1 MTLDVNATITVQS
14 YVCNDTNTIIDEPV
28 FSPGRYFC
36 ICVGPEY
43 DEDINYS
50 VSGFKSM
57 ICSNNGKSRNLVRN
71 YITDPLTDI
80 DDGADGNGIHAI
92 QSMVISGFIDD
103 GDSKFTC
110 EGLVMLEY
118 YSNGSSSTK
127 QGSRHTQE
135 RQRHTRVLSDQQET
149 NSFKVEVELLPFR
162 DKVAGGK
169 GLYLIFYLIIVF
181 LILLALGLCL
191 ILSLCKHAPTTAD
204 NDGDD
209 NNNPKGKE
217 GITSSS
223 LVNSE
228 DEEYNHIIVPTTLF

>member
-1 MTLDVNATITVQS
+1 MD
-14 YVCNDTNTIIDEPV
+14 Y
-28 FSPGRYFC
+28 
-36 ICVGPEY
+36 
-43 DEDINYS
+43 
-50 VSGFKSM
+50 
-57 ICSNNGKSRNLVRN
+57 
-71 YITDPLTDI
+71 
-80 DDGADGNGIHAI
+80 GN
-92 QSMVISGFIDD
+92 
-103 GDSKFTC
+103 SKFTC
-110 EGLVMLEY
+110 EGLVTLDY

-135 RQRHTRVLSDQQET
+135 RQGHTRVLSDQQET
-149 NSFKVEVELLPFR
+149 NLFKVEVELLPFR

-209 NNNPKGKE
+209 NNPKGKE
-217 GITSSS
+217 GIPSSS

-228 DEEYNHIIVPTTLF
+228 DEEYNHIIVPATLF